1 MVGGEAGALLAAH
14 QLVVL
19 HTVRAGRQE
28 IELHDPDIVP
38 IPNPLEVSAMEMA
51 PGGNCPQRPRYHCP
65 GSASEALLA
74 GRGGITPS
82 PYSDGLE
89 FPCRPFYFRVPIPW
103 VPGQVALVRQMP
115 CLSDVYMTL
124 HHELHTLLARSE
136 RRLGNAWF
144 SMLR

>member
-65 GSASEALLA
+65 GSASEALPA

-82 PYSDGLE
+82 PYSDRLA
-89 FPCRPFYFRVPIPW
+89 FACNPFSFRVPIPW
-103 VPGQVALVRQMP
+103 VPGQVALVRQTP
-115 CLSDVYMTL
+115 SLSCAYPTPHPQKM
-124 HHELHTLLARSE
+124 E
-136 RRLGNAWF
+136 RTASRE
-144 SMLR
+144 

>member
-28 IELHDPDIVP
+28 IELHDPDIIP
-38 IPNPLEVSAMEMA
+38 IPNPLEVTAMEMA

-74 GRGGITPS
+74 GRGGITTS
-82 PYSDGLE
+82 PYSDGLK
-89 FPCRPFYFRVPIPW
+89 FPCRPFYFPVPIPLL
-103 VPGQVALVRQMP
+103 PAHMDPVRHLP
-115 CLSDVYMTL
+115 FFLDLS
-124 HHELHTLLARSE
+124 
-136 RRLGNAWF
+136 
-144 SMLR
+144 

>member
-1 MVGGEAGALLAAH
+1 
-14 QLVVL
+14 
-19 HTVRAGRQE
+19 
-28 IELHDPDIVP
+28 
-38 IPNPLEVSAMEMA
+38 MEMA

-115 CLSDVYMTL
+115 FPSAGYPTL
-124 HHELHTLLARSE
+124 DRKSVVEGRGWSV
-136 RRLGNAWF
+136 RLDLGGPRILKNKI
-144 SMLR
+144 